1 VPEPTRRERVKWQ
14 LPDVHRLPPALAD
27 EDLVGIGGDLE
38 PETLLAAYRSGL
50 FPMHVDLE
58 SEGVRNEVIGWW
70 CPQPR
75 GVLPLD
81 AFRLT
86 RSLRQSVRRYATTI
100 DAAFAEVMDAC
111 ADRPGQWINDAI
123 KVAYLRLFELG
134 WAHSIETWHEGR
146 LVGGLYGVSIGGLFA
161 GESMFHGERDASKVA
176 LARLVDLLAQDGEKR
191 LLDVQWVTDHLAS
204 LGAVEVARETYL
216 DMLESALL
224 LPPSPGWTEGVRHV
238 RRASSPAAPEPPDL
252 R

>member
-1 VPEPTRRERVKWQ
+1 VPEPTRRERYQWQ
-14 LPDVHRLPPALAD
+14 LPDVHRLPPALSD
-27 EDLVGIGGDLE
+27 EDLVGIGGDLD
-38 PETLLAAYRSGL
+38 PETLLTAYRRGL

-58 SEGVRNEVIGWW
+58 SEGARSEVIGWW

-81 AFRLT
+81 ALRLT
-86 RSLRQSVRRYATTI
+86 RSLRQSVRRYATTV

-134 WAHSIETWHEGR
+134 WAHSIETWHDGR

-161 GESMFHGERDASKVA
+161 GESMFHTERDASKVA
-176 LARLVDLLAQDGEKR
+176 LARLVELLAQDGEKR

-204 LGAVEVARETYL
+204 LGAVEVPRETYL
-216 DMLESALL
+216 EMLDAALS
-224 LPPSPGWTEGVRHV
+224 LPPSPGWTESLRHV
-238 RRASSPAAPEPPDL
+238 QRASSPAAPEPPDL